1 MSLKIENVKKEHL
14 KVLQLTEEREGK
26 IGSFSTII
34 SRRSEGG
41 GLILAVSHNICA
53 SSLWLPILTI
63 YQEGVV
69 KLIKIRLST

>member
-34 SRRSEGG
+34 SRWSEGE
-41 GLILAVSHNICA
+41 GLISEDKMTTPLKVNVTNVT
-53 SSLWLPILTI
+53 LL
-63 YQEGVV
+63 
-69 KLIKIRLST
+69 